1 MSSADLNPE
10 NDGNTQDVHLAGDS
24 ERNPGSI
31 MQNISSNSKGAMD
44 LERGETLLQQRSR
57 IGFNGIALLSLKSMK
72 AERLML

>member
-1 MSSADLNPE
+1 
-10 NDGNTQDVHLAGDS
+10 
-24 ERNPGSI
+24 
-31 MQNISSNSKGAMD
+31 MD